1 MTHYRQPVRSRF
13 RRFAAAAAAASL
25 PVMLA
30 VCLSAQT
37 AERWDATIQKF
48 EDQDKVSP
56 PPQNGIVFIGASS
69 IVRWNLPEYFPGLG
83 AAAINRGFGGSQ
95 SVDSVRYVERIVV
108 PYHPRVVVYYAGDND
123 VEANVPAVEI
133 AHQFELFDQKVH
145 AALPQ
150 TKIIFISIKPSIRR
164 WKWIDTIRSANA
176 MVKAYCAKGKHL
188 AFMDIEQQM
197 LGADGKPNP
206 DLLVA
211 DGLHMT
217 PAGYRI
223 WTAALTPLLKER

>member
-1 MTHYRQPVRSRF
+1 VTRHLQIATSRVRSV
-13 RRFAAAAAAASL
+13 AAAAAAVSL
-25 PVMLA
+25 AGVLA

-37 AERWDATIQKF
+37 AERWDPAIQRF
-48 EDQDKVSP
+48 EEQDKVSP

-69 IVRWNLPEYFPGLG
+69 IVRWNLPEYFPELG
-83 AAAINRGFGGSQ
+83 AKAINRGFGGSQ
-95 SVDSVRYVERIVV
+95 SVDAVRYVERIVV
-108 PYHPRVVVYYAGDND
+108 PYHPRIVVYYAGDND
-123 VEANVPAVEI
+123 VEANVPAREI
-133 AHQFELFDQKVH
+133 ARQFELFDQKVH

-164 WKWIDTIRSANA
+164 WKWIDTISAANA
-176 MVKAYCAKGKHL
+176 MVKAYCAKEKHL
-188 AFMDIEQQM
+188 VFMDIEQQM
-197 LGADGKPNP
+197 LGPDGKPNP
-206 DLLVA
+206 DLLIA

>member
-1 MTHYRQPVRSRF
+1 MTRHQQLVKSRVRRV
-13 RRFAAAAAAASL
+13 AAAAAAVGLAGI
-25 PVMLA
+25 LA

-69 IVRWNLPEYFPGLG
+69 IVRWNLPEYFPELG
-83 AAAINRGFGGSQ
+83 PKAINRGFGGSQ
-95 SVDSVRYVERIVV
+95 SVDAVRYVDRIVV
-108 PYHPRVVVYYAGDND
+108 PYHPRIVVYYAGDND
-123 VEANVPAVEI
+123 VEANVPAPEI

-150 TKIIFISIKPSIRR
+150 TKIVFISIKPSIRR
-164 WKWIDTIRSANA
+164 WRWIDTIRSANA
-176 MVKAYCAKGKHL
+176 MVKAYCAKEKHL
-188 AFMDIEQQM
+188 AFMDIEQSM

>member
-1 MTHYRQPVRSRF
+1 MTRHLQIATSRVRSV
-13 RRFAAAAAAASL
+13 AAAAAAVTLAG
-25 PVMLA
+25 VLA

-37 AERWDATIQKF
+37 AERWDPAIQRF
-48 EDQDKVSP
+48 EEQDKVSP

-69 IVRWNLPEYFPGLG
+69 IVRWNLPEYFPELG
-83 AAAINRGFGGSQ
+83 AKAINRGFGGSQ
-95 SVDSVRYVERIVV
+95 SVDAVRYVERIVV
-108 PYHPRVVVYYAGDND
+108 PYHPRIVVYYAGDND
-123 VEANVPAVEI
+123 VEANVPAREI
-133 AHQFELFDQKVH
+133 ARQFELFDQKVH

-164 WKWIDTIRSANA
+164 WKWIDTISSANA
-176 MVKAYCAKGKHL
+176 MVKAYCAKEKHL
-188 AFMDIEQQM
+188 AFMDIERQM
-197 LGADGKPNP
+197 LGPDGKPNP